1 MFDIVC
7 YYADL
12 GRPYEPLIERM
23 TGSARRVMPDAR
35 LVLLTP
41 NAGEEIRRHFDT
53 VCQLPPGAD
62 ETNLCL
68 ERVRA
73 VVSWQ
78 MVTQRISIHCD
89 PDLEW
94 KRRPGLIDGALYNA
108 VGLLWRA
115 HKPDQPVNTGMII
128 ATPGAREFWQRYGSI
143 AVNLPPEI
151 HSWWCD
157 QLAFALITGVDLTL
171 PATLKRYDAD
181 VCLINGKKFCPA
193 ADEATEEAW
202 ALHYKGALKEGD
214 YWRRVYKPRVVNEA
228 R

>member
-1 MFDIVC
+1 MLDVVC

-12 GRPYEPLIERM
+12 GRPYGPLIERM
-23 TGSARRVMPDAR
+23 TASARRVMPDAR

-41 NAGEEIRRHFDT
+41 NAPDDIRAMFDLT
-53 VCQLPPGAD
+53 CELPSKAD

-73 VVSWQ
+73 IVSWQ
-78 MVTQRISIHCD
+78 MVTQRPAIHCD

-94 KRRPGLIDGALYNA
+94 QNDPSAFFECGWH
-108 VGLLWRA
+108 VGLLWRR
-115 HKPDQPVNTGMII
+115 HKPDQPVNTGMIL
-128 ATPGAREFWQRYGSI
+128 TMPGAPRFWQHYGSVV
-143 AVNLPPEI
+143 VNLPPEI

-157 QLAFALITGVDLTL
+157 QMGFALLTGVCHVAMDVLAVDDAL
-171 PATLKRYDAD
+171 VRLLDAKR
-181 VCLINGKKFCPA
+181 FCPA
-193 ADEATEEAW
+193 ADEAIGDEW

-214 YWRRVYKPRVVNEA
+214 YWRRVYKPRTLHEA

>member
-1 MFDIVC
+1 MLDVVC

-12 GRPYEPLIERM
+12 GRPYGPLIERM
-23 TGSARRVMPDAR
+23 TSSARRVMPDAR

-41 NAGEEIRRHFDT
+41 NAPEKIRAMFDLT
-53 VCQLPPGAD
+53 CQLPAKAD

-78 MVTQRISIHCD
+78 MVTQRPAIHCD

-94 KRRPGLIDGALYNA
+94 RKTPEFMTSYDVR
-108 VGLLWRA
+108 LLWRR
-115 HKPDQPVNTGMII
+115 HKPDQPVNTGMIF
-128 ATPGAREFWQRYGSI
+128 AGPNCPRFWAHYGSI
-143 AVNLPPEI
+143 VVNLPPEI

-157 QLAFALITGVDLTL
+157 QMGFALLTGVCHRPDDEIWLDDAFVRL
-171 PATLKRYDAD
+171 LDAKR
-181 VCLINGKKFCPA
+181 FCPA
-193 ADEATEEAW
+193 ADEATDEAW

-214 YWRRVYKPRVVNEA
+214 YWRRVYKPRTLHEA